1 MTPSPSSPPPALKVS
16 QLVNALKNCLES
28 SFPHVVVEGEIF
40 SFRSR
45 NAAGHAYFDL
55 KDESAQL
62 SLVVFRGV
70 FDKIPDPSFIRNG
83 SLVRV
88 TGRISVYPG
97 SGRMQLV
104 ASSIQPAGEGAL
116 LLRLARLRE
125 KLDAEGLFDPA
136 RKRPLPVLPLRV
148 GIVTSPT
155 GAVIRDIQNTLA
167 RHDTRVRLLLAPAR
181 VQGEGA
187 AAEIA
192 AALDFLNAL
201 PAPPDLIVLARG
213 GGSLEDL
220 WCFNEETLVRA
231 VARSRVP
238 TVSAVGHQT
247 DFTLCDFAADVRA
260 ETPTAAAELV
270 ARIHSDLSARIAELS
285 RTLALHPSRR
295 IAEWRT
301 RFFAAAA
308 PFAHPERVL
317 EIPAQR
323 LDHASTRIL
332 RALSTLPEALRRRVS
347 DASRRLSSASA
358 VRIERA
364 RSSLSSLSPRLAFAL
379 RQSLPLA
386 KRRLLGLQDRLRLL
400 DPRAVLA
407 RGYSLTRLPNG
418 AIVRSP
424 ADAPP
429 GTTLYTELAGGTLAS
444 VVAPTP
450 EQETRHDPENPA
462 EPQIR
467 SRPPTTRGTGDP
479 DGIRQPRPG
488 RHGQSLRRGTDPDQ
502 GLLF

>member
-1 MTPSPSSPPPALKVS
+1 MTPSPSSSPALKVS

-62 SLVVFRGV
+62 PLVVFRGV

-88 TGRISVYPG
+88 SGRISLYPP

-104 ASSIQPAGEGAL
+104 VNSIQPAGEGAL

-125 KLDAEGLFDPA
+125 KLAAEGLFDPA
-136 RKRPLPVLPLRV
+136 RKRPLPTLPLRV
-148 GIVTSPT
+148 GVVTSPT

-167 RHDTRVRLLLAPAR
+167 RHDTRLRLLLAPVR
-181 VQGEGA
+181 VQGDGA
-187 AAEIA
+187 ADEIA

-201 PAPPDLIVLARG
+201 PSPPDLIVIARG

-247 DFTLCDFAADVRA
+247 DFTLCDYAADVRA
-260 ETPTAAAELV
+260 ETPTAAAELL
-270 ARIHSDLSARIAELS
+270 ARIHSDLAKRVSDLARS
-285 RTLALHPSRR
+285 LALLPSRR
-295 IAEWRT
+295 LAEWQT
-301 RFFAAAA
+301 RLARAAS

-323 LDHASTRIL
+323 LDAASSRIL
-332 RALSTLPEALRRRVS
+332 QALSALPAALRHRVA

-379 RQSLPLA
+379 RQALPLA
-386 KRRLLGLQDRLRLL
+386 RRRLLGLQDRLRLL

-407 RGYSLTRLPNG
+407 RGYSLTRLPGG

-429 GTTLYTELAGGTLAS
+429 GTTLFTELAGGTLAS

-450 EQETRHDPENPA
+450 EQETSHDPEKPA

-479 DGIRQPRPG
+479 DGIRQPRP
-488 RHGQSLRRGTDPDQ
+488 RRNGQGFRGGTDPDQ